1 MRKGVISM
9 VMEEIIRKKRDGGKL
24 SPEEIRFVVQGTVDG
39 SAPDYQLSALLMA
52 VWFRGMDPEETACLT
67 MEMADSGPRADL
79 SRIPGFKVD
88 KHSTGGVGDKTTLV
102 AVPIAAACGV
112 PCPKMSGRGLGHT
125 GGTADKLEAI
135 PGFRTGLTER
145 EFFETVEQAGLSLM
159 TQTGEA
165 APADKRLYALRDVTA
180 TVDSLPLIA
189 ASVMSKKIASGCD
202 GVVLDVKAGS
212 GAFMPD
218 VESAQKLARL
228 MCQIGE
234 QAGLK
239 VSALI
244 TNMDEPLGNTVG
256 NAIEVEE
263 AMDALQGGGPADLR
277 ELSLALAAE
286 MVFLAGKGTRE
297 ECRKM
302 AEKALNSGRAFQC
315 FQKMV
320 SCQGGDPEALRQ
332 PFPLGEFTLDIL
344 AEQDGFLTRMEAAE
358 IGRAAVLL
366 GAGRSRKD
374 DPIDLKA
381 GVRIFKKTGDFV
393 RKGEALARLYASNES
408 LLKESAEKYR
418 KALTFGTEQPE
429 LPPLIAGR
437 IGVQES
443 C

>member
-102 AVPIAAACGV
+102 AVPIAAVCGV

-189 ASVMSKKIASGCD
+189 ASVPHR
-202 GVVLDVKAGS
+202 
-212 GAFMPD
+212 PD
-218 VESAQKLARL
+218 
-228 MCQIGE
+228 
-234 QAGLK
+234 
-239 VSALI
+239 
-244 TNMDEPLGNTVG
+244 
-256 NAIEVEE
+256 
-263 AMDALQGGGPADLR
+263 
-277 ELSLALAAE
+277 
-286 MVFLAGKGTRE
+286 
-297 ECRKM
+297 
-302 AEKALNSGRAFQC
+302 
-315 FQKMV
+315 
-320 SCQGGDPEALRQ
+320 
-332 PFPLGEFTLDIL
+332 
-344 AEQDGFLTRMEAAE
+344 
-358 IGRAAVLL
+358 
-366 GAGRSRKD
+366 GAG
-374 DPIDLKA
+374 
-381 GVRIFKKTGDFV
+381 IF
-393 RKGEALARLYASNES
+393 
-408 LLKESAEKYR
+408 
-418 KALTFGTEQPE
+418 
-429 LPPLIAGR
+429 
-437 IGVQES
+437 
-443 C
+443 

>member
-1 MRKGVISM
+1 MR
-9 VMEEIIRKKRDGGKL
+9 MEEIIRKKRDGGRL
-24 SPEEIRFVVQGTVDG
+24 SPEEIRFVVQGTVSG
-39 SAPDYQLSALLMA
+39 EIPDYQLSALLMA
-52 VWFRGMDPEETACLT
+52 IWFVGMDPEETACLT
-67 MEMADSGPRADL
+67 LEMADSGPRVDL

-135 PGFRTGLTER
+135 PGFRTGLTEQ
-145 EFFETVEQAGLSLM
+145 EFFDTVAKAGMSLM

-218 VESAQKLARL
+218 VASAEKLARL
-228 MCQIGE
+228 MCRIGE
-234 QAGLK
+234 KAGLK

-263 AMDALQGGGPADLR
+263 AMDALKGGGPADLR
-277 ELSLALAAE
+277 ELSLSLAAE
-286 MVFLAGKGTRE
+286 MVFLAGKGSRDC
-297 ECRKM
+297 CRKM
-302 AEKALNSGRAFQC
+302 AEDALDSGKALEC
-315 FQKMV
+315 FRKMV
-320 SCQGGDPEALRQ
+320 ACQGGDADAVLK
-332 PFPLGEFTLDIL
+332 PFPLGEYTLDIL
-344 AEQDGFLTRMEAAE
+344 AEQSGYLTSMQTDE
-358 IGRAAVLL
+358 IGRTAVLL
-366 GAGRSRKD
+366 GAGRSKKD

-381 GVRIFKKTGDFV
+381 GIRIFKKTGDFV
-393 RKGEALARLYASNES
+393 QQGEALARFYASQED
-408 LLKESAEKYR
+408 LLPPAAEKY
-418 KALTFGTEQPE
+418 KASISLGMSRPHTSR
-429 LPPLIAGR
+429 LIAEKVVSGFN
-437 IGVQES
+437 EK
-443 C
+443 

>member
-1 MRKGVISM
+1 MR
-9 VMEEIIRKKRDGGKL
+9 MEEIIRKKRDGGRL
-24 SPEEIRFVVQGTVDG
+24 SPEEIRFVVQGTVSG
-39 SAPDYQLSALLMA
+39 KIPDYQLSALLMA
-52 VWFRGMDPEETACLT
+52 IWFVGMEPEETACLT
-67 MEMADSGPRADL
+67 LEMADSGPRVDL

-135 PGFRTGLTER
+135 PGFRTGLTEQ
-145 EFFETVEQAGLSLM
+145 EFFDTVAKAGMSLM

-218 VESAQKLARL
+218 VASAEKLARL

-234 QAGLK
+234 KAGLK

-263 AMDALQGGGPADLR
+263 AMDALKGGGPADLR
-277 ELSLALAAE
+277 ELSLSLAAE
-286 MVFLAGKGTRE
+286 MVYLAGKGSQE
-297 ECRKM
+297 FCRKM
-302 AEKALNSGRAFQC
+302 AEEALDSGKALEC
-315 FQKMV
+315 FRKMV
-320 SCQGGDPEALRQ
+320 ACQGGDADAVLN
-332 PFPLGEFTLDIL
+332 PFPLGEYTLDIL
-344 AEQDGFLTRMEAAE
+344 AEQSGYLTSMQTDE
-358 IGRAAVLL
+358 IGRTAVLL
-366 GAGRSRKD
+366 GAGRSKKD

-381 GVRIFKKTGDFV
+381 GIRIFKKTGDFV
-393 RKGEALARLYASNES
+393 QQGEVLARLYASQRNLLPPAEEKFRSAVCFGNEKP
-408 LLKESAEKYR
+408 LD
-418 KALTFGTEQPE
+418 Q
-429 LPPLIAGR
+429 PLIAEK
-437 IGVQES
+437 ITWEDME
-443 C
+443 

>member
-1 MRKGVISM
+1 MR
-9 VMEEIIRKKRDGGKL
+9 MEEIIRKKRNGGRL
-24 SPEEIRFVVQGTVDG
+24 SSEEIRFVVQGTVSG
-39 SAPDYQLSALLMA
+39 EIPDYQLSALLMA
-52 VWFRGMDPEETACLT
+52 IWFVGMEPEETACLT
-67 MEMADSGPRADL
+67 LEMADSGPRADL
-79 SRIPGFKVD
+79 SRILGFKVD

-102 AVPIAAACGV
+102 TVPIAAACGV

-135 PGFRTGLTER
+135 PGFRTGLTEQ
-145 EFFETVEQAGLSLM
+145 EFFETVSQAGMSLM

-218 VESAQKLARL
+218 VSSAEKLARL
-228 MCQIGE
+228 MCEIGK
-234 QAGLK
+234 QAGLR

-263 AMDALQGGGPADLR
+263 AVDALKGGGPADLR
-277 ELSLALAAE
+277 DLSLALASE
-286 MVFLAGKGTRE
+286 MVFLAGKGSRDC
-297 ECRKM
+297 CRKM
-302 AEKALNSGRAFQC
+302 AEEALDSGKALEC

-320 SCQGGDPEALRQ
+320 SCQGGDADAVLK
-332 PFPLGEFTLDIL
+332 PFPLGEYTLDVQ
-344 AEQDGFLTRMEAAE
+344 AGQDGYLTRMQADE

-374 DPIDLKA
+374 EPIDLKA
-381 GVRIFKKTGDFV
+381 GIRIFKKTGDLV
-393 RKGEALARLYASNES
+393 QKGEVLARLYASKEE
-408 LLKESAEKYR
+408 LLAQAAEKYR
-418 KALTFGTEQPE
+418 NALSFGSEKPK

-437 IGVQES
+437 IADED
-443 C
+443 

>member
-1 MRKGVISM
+1 
-9 VMEEIIRKKRDGGKL
+9 
-24 SPEEIRFVVQGTVDG
+24 
-39 SAPDYQLSALLMA
+39 
-52 VWFRGMDPEETACLT
+52 
-67 MEMADSGPRADL
+67 
-79 SRIPGFKVD
+79 
-88 KHSTGGVGDKTTLV
+88 
-102 AVPIAAACGV
+102 
-112 PCPKMSGRGLGHT
+112 
-125 GGTADKLEAI
+125 
-135 PGFRTGLTER
+135 
-145 EFFETVEQAGLSLM
+145 
-159 TQTGEA
+159 
-165 APADKRLYALRDVTA
+165 
-180 TVDSLPLIA
+180 
-189 ASVMSKKIASGCD
+189 
-202 GVVLDVKAGS
+202 
-212 GAFMPD
+212 
-218 VESAQKLARL
+218 
-228 MCQIGE
+228 
-234 QAGLK
+234 
-239 VSALI
+239 
-244 TNMDEPLGNTVG
+244 
-256 NAIEVEE
+256 
-263 AMDALQGGGPADLR
+263 
-277 ELSLALAAE
+277 

-320 SCQGGDPEALRQ
+320 SCQGGDPEALLR

-344 AEQDGFLTRMEAAE
+344 AEQSGFLTRMEAAE

-418 KALTFGTEQPE
+418 KALTFGPEQPE